1 MEKKLQVFGS
11 SICGFEGMYR
21 FYRFSLGRDVQVFFV
36 HKIIFSLVNVG
47 KLCYTDIA
55 VQRYKIFMP

>member
-1 MEKKLQVFGS
+1 MHKL
-11 SICGFEGMYR
+11 
-21 FYRFSLGRDVQVFFV
+21 
-36 HKIIFSLVNVG
+36 IFSLVNVG